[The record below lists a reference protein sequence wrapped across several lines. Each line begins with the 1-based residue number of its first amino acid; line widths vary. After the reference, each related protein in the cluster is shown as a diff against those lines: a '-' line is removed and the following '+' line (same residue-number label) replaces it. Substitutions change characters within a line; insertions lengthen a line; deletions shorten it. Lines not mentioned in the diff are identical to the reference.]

1 MQRQDSFGKGGA
13 SGELQPNPLGLP
25 LRGTAGQLSEPV
37 SNMNL
42 VAVFLS
48 FGSCII
54 NLAEGNL
61 LLPLLLGKP
70 LGFIGFS
77 HSCQ

>member
-1 MQRQDSFGKGGA
+1 MLTGFLRKGGA
-13 SGELQPNPLGLP
+13 SGELQPKPLGLQ
-25 LRGTAGQLSEPV
+25 LRGTAGQFSEPV

-54 NLAEGNL
+54 YLA
-61 LLPLLLGKP
+61 
-70 LGFIGFS
+70 
-77 HSCQ
+77 